1 MFSKKQ
7 AINFSMLALA
17 LMLSGCAADPGA
29 RGGVLFSNAAK
40 VHIYTPEEQAKMTAE
55 GTIPTM
61 VAPSEL
67 RAYFENAKK
76 VTKPTGEVN
85 YCDAGLSSLV
95 QARRNEALAAI
106 DEACGGK
113 DQYSIRHEGLGN
125 IQARYAGKIKLTPAC
140 NRSKVIIFRC
150 AGVQPKPDM
159 RK

>member
-7 AINFSMLALA
+7 AINLSMLALA
-17 LMLSGCAADPGA
+17 LMLSGCAVDPGA
-29 RGGVLFSNAAK
+29 RNGGLFSNAAK
-40 VHIYTPEEQAKMTAE
+40 VHIYTPEEQANMSAE

-76 VTKPTGEVN
+76 STKPTGEVN

-95 QARRNEALAAI
+95 QTRRNEALAAI

-125 IQARYAGKIKLTPAC
+125 IQARYVGNIQLTPGC